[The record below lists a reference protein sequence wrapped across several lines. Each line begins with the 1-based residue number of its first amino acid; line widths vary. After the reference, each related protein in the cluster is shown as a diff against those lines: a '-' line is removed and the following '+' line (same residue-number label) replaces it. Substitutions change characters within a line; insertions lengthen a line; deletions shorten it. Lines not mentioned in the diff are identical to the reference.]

1 VGEGDVP
8 QLLDVFA
15 GEVIETLSGLT
26 GIFADGELVSRDSI
40 REDVVFHD
48 LLLLTGTVAQVF
60 LTLLDM
66 LHSVKHLSLGRGQ
79 GQKDG
84 EDGGHPLA
92 RSGQVG
98 DQNQTD

>member
-1 VGEGDVP
+1 MGEGDVP

-48 LLLLTGTVAQVF
+48 LLLSEGQMLPGDI
-60 LTLLDM
+60 LLI
-66 LHSVKHLSLGRGQ
+66 
-79 GQKDG
+79 
-84 EDGGHPLA
+84 
-92 RSGQVG
+92 
-98 DQNQTD
+98 QTCC